1 MATDRTAK
9 EKISKKSQSYNFQY
23 SNMVL
28 SIGGKILGVILL
40 IMLFLFGTA
49 PLSFPA
55 NAVRKMFNGAANAFN
70 TSGSN
75 SGNNSKK

>member
-1 MATDRTAK
+1 MSSETQT
-9 EKISKKSQSYNFQY
+9 KSQAYNFQY

-40 IMLFLFGTA
+40 VMLVLFGTA

-55 NAVRKMFNGAANAFN
+55 NAVRKMFNGAANSLASF
-70 TSGSN
+70 
-75 SGNNSKK
+75 NNSKK